1 MSGYEKTV
9 LLTGA
14 TGFIGGRLLLRLL
27 DQGIKVR
34 CLVRSAKKFEAM
46 FPGLD
51 GVEVMEGDPAR
62 GSGLSEAMQG
72 VEVAYYLIH
81 SMGSA
86 RQKGR
91 GFIEQDRK
99 AAENFRIAGEKAG
112 IERVIYL
119 SGLGEHQKELSKHLS
134 SRQEVGKIL
143 ASGSIRTT
151 ELRAGVIIG
160 SGGAGFEIIRYL
172 VERLPLMIA
181 PMWVNTRCQPIAVSN
196 VMDYLLG
203 CLTTPET
210 AGRILEICGPEVLS
224 YRELILCYANIRRL
238 KRAILSVPV
247 LTPKLSAYWVQLI
260 TPVPNGVVRPL
271 IEGLKNEV
279 VCRDNSIRELIPV
292 ELIPMK
298 EAICTALTE
307 VEKGPGGIPSRQSC
321 FLHSL
326 T

>member
-14 TGFIGGRLLLRLL
+14 TGFIGGRLLLRLN
-27 DQGIKVR
+27 DQGIRVR
-34 CLVRSAKKFEAM
+34 CLVRSAKKFQAM
-46 FPGLD
+46 FPDLNGIEM
-51 GVEVMEGDPAR
+51 VEGDPAK
-62 GSGLSEAMQG
+62 GTGLSEAMQDI
-72 VEVAYYLIH
+72 EVAYYLIH

-86 RQKGR
+86 RQKGTD
-91 GFIEQDRK
+91 FIEQDRK

-112 IERVIYL
+112 VDRVIYL
-119 SGLGEHQKELSKHLS
+119 SGLGEHQQELSEHLS

-143 ASGSIRTT
+143 ASGQIKAT

-172 VERLPLMIA
+172 VERLPVMIA
-181 PMWVNTRCQPIAVSN
+181 PMWVNTRCQPIAVDN

-224 YRELILCYANIRRL
+224 YRKLILCYANVRRL

-260 TPVPNGVVRPL
+260 TPVPNGIVRPL
-271 IEGLKNEV
+271 IEGLKSEV
-279 VCRDNSIRELIPV
+279 VCRDNRIRDMIQV
-292 ELIPMK
+292 DLIPMK
-298 EAICTALTE
+298 EAICIALTE
-307 VEKGPGGIPSRQSC
+307 VEKGPGGVPSRQSC

-326 T
+326 I